1 MDSIELMVNEHKN
14 IKRML
19 AVVRKASFN
28 ILRGQEINFDD
39 FDNMILFIRKYAD
52 AHHHGKEEKFLF
64 NRMVSEIGGA
74 AEKLV
79 NNGMLVEHDLGRFHV
94 KELEDALEKV
104 KNGNEEAKLDVIAN
118 AVGYTNLLSRHIDKE
133 DAVVY
138 TFAKRALSQSTF
150 DIIDS
155 ECESFEKETEKENV
169 QQKYIKLLEE
179 LENKYI
185 K

>member
-1 MDSIELMVNEHKN
+1 
-14 IKRML
+14 
-19 AVVRKASFN
+19 
-28 ILRGQEINFDD
+28 
-39 FDNMILFIRKYAD
+39 
-52 AHHHGKEEKFLF
+52 
-64 NRMVSEIGGA
+64 MVSEIGGA

-104 KNGNEEAKLDVIAN
+104 KSGSEEAKLDVIAN
-118 AVGYTNLLSRHIDKE
+118 AVGYANLLSRHIDKE

-138 TFAKRALSQSTF
+138 TFAKRALSKDTLDS
-150 DIIDS
+150 IDS
-155 ECESFEKETEKENV
+155 DCENFEKEMEKDKV
-169 QQKYIKLLEE
+169 QAKYLKLLEE

>member
-19 AVVRKASFN
+19 TVVRKVSFD
-28 ILRGQEINFDD
+28 ILKGQEINFDD

-52 AHHHGKEEKFLF
+52 AHHHGKEENLLF

-94 KELEDALEKV
+94 KELEAALEKV
-104 KNGNEEAKLDVIAN
+104 KSGNEEAKLDVIAN
-118 AVGYTNLLSRHIDKE
+118 AIGYANLLSRHIEKE

-138 TFAKRALSQSTF
+138 TFAKRALSKNTL

-155 ECESFEKETEKENV
+155 DCKNFEKEMEKDKIQE
-169 QQKYIKLLEE
+169 KYLKLLEE

>member
-1 MDSIELMVNEHKN
+1 MDSIELMINEHKN

-19 AVVRKASFN
+19 TVVRKASLN
-28 ILRGQEINFDD
+28 ILKGQEINYDD
-39 FDNMILFIRKYAD
+39 FDSMILFIRKYAD
-52 AHHHGKEEKFLF
+52 AHHHGKEEKLLF

-79 NNGMLVEHDLGRFHV
+79 NNGMLVEHDMGRFHV

-104 KNGNEEAKLDVIAN
+104 KNGSEEAKLDVIAN
-118 AVGYTNLLSRHIDKE
+118 AVGYANLLSRHIDKE

-138 TFAKRALSQSTF
+138 TFAKRALSKDTF
-150 DIIDS
+150 YNIDAD
-155 ECESFEKETEKENV
+155 CESFEKEMEKDKV
-169 QQKYIKLLEE
+169 QEKYLKLLEE